1 MVAINIW
8 LTVQV
13 FLRDLRSLIEQ
24 KKTHQNTLTEKECSM
39 YKYYLAN
46 IKRVVW
52 VKKFPKLPPVVV
64 VHNI

>member
-24 KKTHQNTLTEKECSM
+24 KKPHHNTLTEKNVV

-52 VKKFPKLPPVVV
+52 VKKFPKLPRVVV

>member
-13 FLRDLRSLIEQ
+13 FLRDRT
-24 KKTHQNTLTEKECSM
+24 KKTHQNTLTEKNVM

-46 IKRVVW
+46 IKKGCLGQKISQITAKVA
-52 VKKFPKLPPVVV
+52 V

>member
-13 FLRDLRSLIEQ
+13 FLRDLRSLFEQ
-24 KKTHQNTLTEKECSM
+24 KKTHQKYAYRKKNVV

-52 VKKFPKLPPVVV
+52 VKKFHKLPPVVV
-64 VHNI
+64 DNI

>member
-24 KKTHQNTLTEKECSM
+24 KKTHQNTLTEKNVVH
-39 YKYYLAN
+39 KYYLAI

-52 VKKFPKLPPVVV
+52 VKKFPKLPPVV
-64 VHNI
+64 HNI